1 MNPNTRTVS
10 HSPIS
15 LTYWDRLKGLS
26 DTVKIELV
34 SLLST
39 SLLNKADADVPVLGD
54 EDRKRDLL
62 SMAGCWGDC
71 TEDAATMKT
80 AILDGRKNEFMREIN
95 LDD

>member
-15 LTYWDRLKGLS
+15 LTYWDMLKGLS

-39 SLLNKADADVPVLGD
+39 SLLNKADTDVPVLGD
-54 EDRKRDLL
+54 EERKKDLMSL
-62 SMAGCWGDC
+62 AGCW
-71 TEDAATMKT
+71 
-80 AILDGRKNEFMREIN
+80 NENPEKSFTHSSN
-95 LDD
+95 NNNQHLVKS